1 MWCTSC
7 RWVWPWSKCNLLQVF
22 DKCIHWRSRLLRL
35 IFSPPQ
41 IKDSHVKKIVDVY
54 KKQQLWFHT
63 NIENENP
70 GQRVETT
77 EFHVSVSWAHELS
90 ILLCYTSTWSTE
102 TIENHGPKAHGWH
115 FLNLLNLLVL
125 AAVLWNSPA
134 ENRWCVKLL
143 CHSGKLS
150 HVLNSQPYI
159 TLLCCSGKEE
169 LLYYS
174 ELNSRESIG
183 YYSWDPFFY

>member
-1 MWCTSC
+1 MFI
-7 RWVWPWSKCNLLQVF
+7 KNNNNNF
-22 DKCIHWRSRLLRL
+22 DFTPILKMDFDRLLMA
-35 IFSPPQ
+35 
-41 IKDSHVKKIVDVY
+41 
-54 KKQQLWFHT
+54 
-63 NIENENP
+63 ENH

-77 EFHVSVSWAHELS
+77 QFYVSVSWAHELS

-159 TLLCCSGKEE
+159 TLLCCSGREE

-183 YYSWDPFFY
+183 YSWDPFFY

>member
-1 MWCTSC
+1 MHPLEVPPPQTH
-7 RWVWPWSKCNLLQVF
+7 L
-22 DKCIHWRSRLLRL
+22 
-35 IFSPPQ
+35 FSPSDQRFPRQ
-41 IKDSHVKKIVDVY
+41 KKIVDVY

-63 NIENENP
+63 IIENEL
-70 GQRVETT
+70 ETT
-77 EFHVSVSWAHELS
+77 EFYVSDSWAHELS

-102 TIENHGPKAHGWH
+102 TIETHGPKAHGWH

-159 TLLCCSGKEE
+159 TLLCCSSRRAE

-174 ELNSRESIG
+174 ELNRESIG
-183 YYSWDPFFY
+183 YSWDPFFY

>member
-41 IKDSHVKKIVDVY
+41 IKDSHVRKIVDVY
-54 KKQQLWFHT
+54 KKQQQLWFHT
-63 NIENENP
+63 NIENGFWLLHCWKSRAKSGNYS
-70 GQRVETT
+70 VY
-77 EFHVSVSWAHELS
+77 VSVSWAHELS

-115 FLNLLNLLVL
+115 FLNLLNLLVCCCPL
-125 AAVLWNSPA
+125 KSPC
-134 ENRWCVKLL
+134 W
-143 CHSGKLS
+143 
-150 HVLNSQPYI
+150 
-159 TLLCCSGKEE
+159 
-169 LLYYS
+169 
-174 ELNSRESIG
+174 ESVVRQIAM
-183 YYSWDPFFY
+183 PFR